1 MINNLLK
8 NFCLITF
15 ALIAPITL
23 PAGGIQKSLNQ
34 DKFSHNINEII
45 LSSNTYLY
53 SFPEINA
60 KELLVLDI
68 GTCLSVLRN
77 WKVSE
82 SEIWF
87 RVELASNKLL
97 DDPNKI
103 KIIDIMF
110 KIYIFIHP
118 FVTLLGSPNNLLEAN
133 STLTQ
138 ISFSF
143 TFQSRKTDKVVPTF
157 SNNNSLAIISGKL

>member
-1 MINNLLK
+1 MINNVLK

-34 DKFSHNINEII
+34 NKFPKNTNEII
-45 LSSNTYLY
+45 LSSKTSLY
-53 SFPEINA
+53 PCPEIYA

-68 GTCLSVLRN
+68 GTNLSVLRD

-82 SEIWF
+82 SEIWV
-87 RVELASNKLL
+87 RVQLASNKFL

-103 KIIDIMF
+103 SKGWIKM
-110 KIYIFIHP
+110 
-118 FVTLLGSPNNLLEAN
+118 
-133 STLTQ
+133 
-138 ISFSF
+138 
-143 TFQSRKTDKVVPTF
+143 
-157 SNNNSLAIISGKL
+157 

>member
-34 DKFSHNINEII
+34 NKLLKNTNEII

-53 SFPEINA
+53 SSPEINA
-60 KELLVLDI
+60 KELSVLDI
-68 GTCLSVLRN
+68 GTTLTVLRN

-82 SEIWF
+82 SAIWI
-87 RVELASNKLL
+87 RVELAYNKLL
-97 DDPNKI
+97 EDPNKI
-103 KIIDIMF
+103 TKGWIKM
-110 KIYIFIHP
+110 
-118 FVTLLGSPNNLLEAN
+118 
-133 STLTQ
+133 
-138 ISFSF
+138 
-143 TFQSRKTDKVVPTF
+143 
-157 SNNNSLAIISGKL
+157 

>member
-15 ALIAPITL
+15 ALIAPVTL
-23 PAGGIQKSLNQ
+23 PAGGIQKNLTQN
-34 DKFSHNINEII
+34 KLTTNTKEII

-53 SFPEINA
+53 SFPKIYA
-60 KELLVLDI
+60 KELLVIDV
-68 GTCLSVLRN
+68 GTTLSVLRN

-82 SEIWF
+82 SEIWV

-103 KIIDIMF
+103 TKGWIKM
-110 KIYIFIHP
+110 
-118 FVTLLGSPNNLLEAN
+118 
-133 STLTQ
+133 
-138 ISFSF
+138 
-143 TFQSRKTDKVVPTF
+143 
-157 SNNNSLAIISGKL
+157 

>member
-34 DKFSHNINEII
+34 NKFPDNAKEII
-45 LSSNTYLY
+45 LGSKTSLY
-53 SFPEINA
+53 SFPKTYA

-68 GTCLSVLRN
+68 GTNLSVLRN
-77 WKVSE
+77 WKVSD
-82 SEIWF
+82 SEIWV

-103 KIIDIMF
+103 IKGWIKM
-110 KIYIFIHP
+110 
-118 FVTLLGSPNNLLEAN
+118 
-133 STLTQ
+133 
-138 ISFSF
+138 
-143 TFQSRKTDKVVPTF
+143 
-157 SNNNSLAIISGKL
+157 

>member
-34 DKFSHNINEII
+34 NKFPNKINVII
-45 LSSNTYLY
+45 LSSNTSLY
-53 SFPEINA
+53 SCPDIYA
-60 KELLVLDI
+60 KELLVLDL
-68 GTCLSVLRN
+68 GTTLSVLRSC
-77 WKVSE
+77 KVKE
-82 SEIWF
+82 SETWV

-103 KIIDIMF
+103 LKGWIKM
-110 KIYIFIHP
+110 
-118 FVTLLGSPNNLLEAN
+118 
-133 STLTQ
+133 
-138 ISFSF
+138 
-143 TFQSRKTDKVVPTF
+143 
-157 SNNNSLAIISGKL
+157 

>member
-15 ALIAPITL
+15 ALVAPITL

-34 DKFSHNINEII
+34 NKFPNNTKEII
-45 LSSNTYLY
+45 LSSNASLY
-53 SFPEINA
+53 SSPEINA
-60 KELLVLDI
+60 KELSILAP
-68 GTCLSVLRN
+68 GTNLSVLRN

-87 RVELASNKLL
+87 RVELVFNKLL

-103 KIIDIMF
+103 TKGWIKM
-110 KIYIFIHP
+110 
-118 FVTLLGSPNNLLEAN
+118 
-133 STLTQ
+133 
-138 ISFSF
+138 
-143 TFQSRKTDKVVPTF
+143 
-157 SNNNSLAIISGKL
+157 